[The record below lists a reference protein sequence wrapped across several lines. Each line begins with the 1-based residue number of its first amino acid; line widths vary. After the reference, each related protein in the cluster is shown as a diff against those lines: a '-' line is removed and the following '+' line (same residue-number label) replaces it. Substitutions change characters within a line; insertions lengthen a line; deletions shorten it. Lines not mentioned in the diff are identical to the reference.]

1 MVPQTAGCPLNS
13 PETLLATTPVDALPV
28 PIVDEAG
35 LIGGRYRILRPLG
48 EGGMGAV
55 YLADDLQQGG
65 QAAIKTIRPQLA
77 DNAEVRARIR
87 RERSLHAS
95 VVAHPNIVALRDT
108 VEENGRFYL
117 GLEYC
122 PGETL
127 ARRLARGAPLT
138 PGQSLHLIRQLL
150 GALAAIHSRD
160 IVHRD
165 IKTANI
171 ILQPQ
176 TEGSPLVKLTD
187 FGIARPEDDAT
198 LTQLTSLDTRGPGT
212 PAYMAP
218 ERIDPQTFGA
228 LCAATDLY
236 AAGIILY
243 ELLVGH
249 PPFRGSMTEIFTGHL
264 MQAPDLSLLPAGL
277 PPGVQVVLT
286 RALAKRSDARYPD
299 AASFLAAVEAVERE
313 LAAAPA
319 SAGDATL
326 LATGPLPPEVD
337 GAFATLLDPIAPR
350 RTSTSLRGRRWLAG
364 LAALILLGLLGL
376 AAHWLAG
383 PSTPPTP
390 VADTPAPAATEAV
403 AASPATAEPAVAPG
417 APAAPA
423 ERDMTALQA
432 VERSRQQTAPTDR
445 AAERSERNP
454 TPAQEWRV
462 IDSQSRRLQ

>member
-13 PETLLATTPVDALPV
+13 PETLLATAPVDPAPLPV
-28 PIVDEAG
+28 VDEAG

-65 QAAIKTIRPQLA
+65 QAAIKTIRPELA

-108 VEENGRFYL
+108 VEENGRLYL
-117 GLEYC
+117 VLEYC

-176 TEGSPLVKLTD
+176 TDGPPLVKLTD

-277 PPGVQVVLT
+277 PPGVEAVLA
-286 RALAKRSDARYPD
+286 RALAKRSDARYPN
-299 AASFLAAVEAVERE
+299 AVAFLAAVEAVERE

-326 LATGPLPPEVD
+326 LATGPLPPDVD
-337 GAFATLLDPIAPR
+337 GAFATLLDPTAPR
-350 RTSTSLRGRRWLAG
+350 RTPASLRRRRWLAA
-364 LAALILLGLLGL
+364 LAALALLGLLGL

-383 PSTPPTP
+383 PSTPPAP

-403 AASPATAEPAVAPG
+403 APPPAAAAPAAAPG
-417 APAAPA
+417 AATSPN
-423 ERDMTALQA
+423 RDMTALQA
-432 VERSRQQTAPTDR
+432 VESGRQPSPPAGDAAGR
-445 AAERSERNP
+445 AERNP
-454 TPAQEWRV
+454 MPAQEWRV
-462 IDSQSRRLQ
+462 IDSQSRKLQ